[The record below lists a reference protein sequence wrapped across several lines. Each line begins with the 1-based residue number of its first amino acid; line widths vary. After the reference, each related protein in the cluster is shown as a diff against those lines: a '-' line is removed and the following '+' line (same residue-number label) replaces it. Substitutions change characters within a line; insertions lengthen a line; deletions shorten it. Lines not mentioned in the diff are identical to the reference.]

1 MKKLRLIF
9 SIMNSRRKFLLHSG
23 AFVFGSGMLSNLPLI
38 GQAKHAPTL
47 MYASPES
54 QGVSSAAV
62 QQYLRAA
69 NASGLEHHSFILM
82 RHGKIVSEAY
92 WKPYEPDHIHTLYSL
107 SKSFTNTA
115 IGMAVQEGR
124 IKLTDKVISFFPEY
138 IPASV
143 SDNLAKM
150 EIRHALNMATGHTKD
165 TIGAMRDAKGTPWVK
180 TFLSLPI
187 EKEPGTHFLY
197 NTGSSY
203 TLCAIITKVTGL
215 TTQAYL
221 TPRLFKPLGITQADW
236 EVSPD
241 GVNLGGYGL
250 RVSTRDIIKFG
261 QLYLQ
266 KGKWEGHQLISEAY
280 VGEATTSHIQ
290 SNPGDGDWSQGYG
303 YQFWRC
309 KPGFYRGDGAFGQ
322 FCIVMPQYDAVI
334 AVNSE
339 SKDMQK
345 QMTLLWDHIL
355 PGIKDA
361 PLAENK
367 NEENQLKEFSNSL
380 MLSAQVGSKDNAAI
394 HTLNGKTFQLT
405 ENPWSWK
412 SLLITTGRQ
421 GGVITLKKP
430 DQGLALPFGW
440 NEWKTTG
447 HSIINPFSA
456 DYRSAVPSS
465 VVATAGGEGND
476 LLKIRLKYT
485 DGIHGDLWSFKYVD
499 EKNMELSFLSSLAE
513 KGLNNAKEARALI
526 VGKL

>member
-1 MKKLRLIF
+1 
-9 SIMNSRRKFLLHSG
+9 MNSRRKFIHDSG
-23 AFVFGSGMLSNLPLI
+23 ALALGYGLLSNFPTI
-38 GQAKHAPTL
+38 GYGKHTPSL

-54 QGVSSAAV
+54 QGISSSAIL
-62 QQYLRAA
+62 QYLKEASG
-69 NASGLEHHSFILM
+69 SGLEHHGFILM

-107 SKSFTNTA
+107 SKSFTSTA
-115 IGMAVQEGR
+115 IGMAAQEGR

-138 IPASV
+138 LPASV

-165 TIGAMRDAKGTPWVK
+165 TIGSMRDAKGIPWVK

-241 GVNLGGYGL
+241 GINLGGYGL
-250 RVSTRDIIKFG
+250 RVTTRDIIRFG

-266 KGKWEGHQLISEAY
+266 RGKWDGQQLINEAY
-280 VGEATTSHIQ
+280 VQEATTSHIS

-345 QMTLLWDHIL
+345 QMTLLWDHVL

-361 PLAENK
+361 PLSENK

-380 MLSAQVGSKDNAAI
+380 MLSAQVGSKDNKAI
-394 HTLNGKTFQLT
+394 QALKGKTFQLT
-405 ENPWSWK
+405 DNPWGWK
-412 SLLITTGRQ
+412 SILITTGKQ
-421 GGVITLKKP
+421 GGVITFKKP
-430 DQGLALPFGW
+430 DQGIALPFGW

-447 HSIINPFSA
+447 HQITNPFAA

-465 VVATAGGEGND
+465 VAATAGGEGND

-485 DGIHGDLWSFKYVD
+485 DGIHGDLLSIKSVD
-499 EKNMELSFLSSLAE
+499 EKTMELNFLSSLAE
-513 KGLNNAKEARALI
+513 KGLNNAKEGRTGI
-526 VGKL
+526 SGKI